1 MLLTFLP
8 INRKVLRKV
17 SYIKYKERGLF
28 EHLGALFYHRN
39 IMYKILGLKY
49 QKFHILLYTTIL
61 EIIPC

>member
-1 MLLTFLP
+1 MLLTFSP

-49 QKFHILLYTTIL
+49 QKFHILL
-61 EIIPC
+61 